1 MVNYKFATREMKFAE
16 TLWVLFL
23 CIFCCVITIEKYLPL
38 HLKDDMHISKL
49 FFFFNFIAFCF

>member
-23 CIFCCVITIEKYLPL
+23 CIFCCVITTEKYLPL
-38 HLKDDMHISKL
+38 HLKDDMHISK
-49 FFFFNFIAFCF
+49 FFFF